1 MGYGHYLVRVQTT
14 YHFRY
19 TLPIWAIGNPK
30 PIHVKRS
37 LAIHDAKNAK
47 KFSRHLATKLDLFI
61 ATSSLEI
68 VEMNQDERKRVLF
81 AYLDQQIQEW
91 KSLHANGPRLTKEQH
106 QESVKAAQASR
117 QDILWDILSSNL
129 KPSLEKVRRIYEQ
142 NGISD
147 EADKNDAYDYA
158 QTEALFHQFVEMT
171 LSGRLEAAQRLIE
184 RNRPSEPTIVVQPS
198 TQEAPDAP
206 LISTLIEEYLIEH
219 KDAWTPRTLINYT
232 SDLNVFQRLIADVPI
247 NRFTK
252 HDASN
257 VREKLKTLPK
267 NNSKSGEPISSRRA
281 NNLLTNIS
289 SFFSWCEKER
299 DLINSNVFY
308 GKSLPVPNDDEGRER
323 FTEEDL
329 LTIFTNKRFTKPD
342 KKRMFNYWV
351 PIIAYY
357 SGMRLAEISFLRKQ
371 DIIQV
376 NGIWAFAIKPFQI
389 DDKKRTIK
397 NKKSTRTIPIHS
409 DIIKLGFLDYVE
421 SCKGELLFDTKRAN
435 HKHDDAIGKS
445 FGVFKKKLGLPEGKV
460 FHSFRMTFMDIAAQ
474 QNLDLVLIKDFV
486 GHSHS
491 GDVTLSS
498 YVSRASVER
507 LNEQL
512 LTKIKFPLNLLS
524 MLQP

>member
-1 MGYGHYLVRVQTT
+1 L
-14 YHFRY
+14 
-19 TLPIWAIGNPK
+19 
-30 PIHVKRS
+30 
-37 LAIHDAKNAK
+37 
-47 KFSRHLATKLDLFI
+47 
-61 ATSSLEI
+61 
-68 VEMNQDERKRVLF
+68 
-81 AYLDQQIQEW
+81 
-91 KSLHANGPRLTKEQH
+91 
-106 QESVKAAQASR
+106 
-117 QDILWDILSSNL
+117 
-129 KPSLEKVRRIYEQ
+129 
-142 NGISD
+142 
-147 EADKNDAYDYA
+147 
-158 QTEALFHQFVEMT
+158 
-171 LSGRLEAAQRLIE
+171 
-184 RNRPSEPTIVVQPS
+184 RN
-198 TQEAPDAP
+198 
-206 LISTLIEEYLIEH
+206 
-219 KDAWTPRTLINYT
+219 
-232 SDLNVFQRLIADVPI
+232 
-247 NRFTK
+247 
-252 HDASN
+252 
-257 VREKLKTLPK
+257 

-281 NNLLTNIS
+281 NNRLTNIS

-308 GKSLPVPNDDEGRER
+308 GKSLPVTNDDEGRER

-460 FHSFRMTFMDIAAQ
+460 FHAFRMTFMDIAAQ

-486 GHSHS
+486 VISS
-491 GDVTLSS
+491 G
-498 YVSRASVER
+498 
-507 LNEQL
+507 
-512 LTKIKFPLNLLS
+512 
-524 MLQP
+524 M